1 MGKTIDLT
9 TGNLKI
15 NIVRFAIPVMLSGI
29 LQLLFSQADIIVC
42 NFFGSEYSVGA
53 INATSP
59 FTNLILNI
67 LIGFSVGAN
76 VCISNAVGAK
86 LKENA
91 ERIIGTSLILGLVCS
106 VVLGALGVIITRPVL
121 ELMGTPAECID
132 LSTQYLQI
140 YFCGVPF
147 IILYDFA
154 AALLRGMGDSKRPFY
169 FLTLAGVLN
178 VALNLVFVI
187 CFDMDVSGVAL
198 ATTLTQGVAA
208 FLSIYVLFKGHLF
221 ANFHWKYFRFKKKEV
236 VSIIKVGIPAGIQSS
251 FFSISNLIIQS
262 SINSFGANAVTGS
275 GAGAQIESYLNTIQN
290 CFGQACIAFVAANY
304 GSHNIKNIKTAIKW
318 CLIYA
323 SSVTVVTSLVA
334 VLARDQLLSLFLNSD
349 NAEALK
355 VGSTRVLINC
365 GLYITYVFTDCP
377 PYAERGLKYSLIPT
391 IISLLGICGSRLLF
405 IFTLFRMEQFHSM
418 DWLFYTY
425 PISWALTGA
434 AHLVALLYMYRKTKE
449 KILSGAS
456 LAAESK

>member
-106 VVLGALGVIITRPVL
+106 VVLGALGVIISRPVL

-147 IILYDFA
+147 IFCMILQQLY
-154 AALLRGMGDSKRPFY
+154 LEEWGI
-169 FLTLAGVLN
+169 LN
-178 VALNLVFVI
+178 
-187 CFDMDVSGVAL
+187 
-198 ATTLTQGVAA
+198 
-208 FLSIYVLFKGHLF
+208 
-221 ANFHWKYFRFKKKEV
+221 
-236 VSIIKVGIPAGIQSS
+236 
-251 FFSISNLIIQS
+251 
-262 SINSFGANAVTGS
+262 
-275 GAGAQIESYLNTIQN
+275 
-290 CFGQACIAFVAANY
+290 
-304 GSHNIKNIKTAIKW
+304 
-318 CLIYA
+318 
-323 SSVTVVTSLVA
+323 
-334 VLARDQLLSLFLNSD
+334 AR
-349 NAEALK
+349 
-355 VGSTRVLINC
+355 
-365 GLYITYVFTDCP
+365 
-377 PYAERGLKYSLIPT
+377 
-391 IISLLGICGSRLLF
+391 F
-405 IFTLFRMEQFHSM
+405 IF
-418 DWLFYTY
+418 
-425 PISWALTGA
+425 
-434 AHLVALLYMYRKTKE
+434 
-449 KILSGAS
+449 
-456 LAAESK
+456 